1 MVDHVSTYLF
11 APTDHA
17 KQNLVRENVWGR
29 VYVTGNTVIDAVI
42 QHMPLAEEKS
52 SIMEEIK
59 FEGYALATAH
69 RAENVDD
76 LRVLN
81 NFVEAFLETPIPVVF
96 SVHPRTEKRLRQ
108 HGMWN
113 RLLSSD
119 NVQVLPPVGY
129 FDFLVLM
136 RDCEMILTDSGGLQ
150 EEATAPPI
158 RKKVLVMRISTE
170 RPEAVEAGFAR
181 VVGTDKRSILR
192 AVSEDL
198 KEKKGV
204 PGKSPYG
211 KGDAGQAIARIVEN
225 ELAKKGK
232 A

>member
-1 MVDHVSTYLF
+1 
-11 APTDHA
+11 
-17 KQNLVRENVWGR
+17 
-29 VYVTGNTVIDAVI
+29 
-42 QHMPLAEEKS
+42 
-52 SIMEEIK
+52 
-59 FEGYALATAH
+59 
-69 RAENVDD
+69 
-76 LRVLN
+76 
-81 NFVEAFLETPIPVVF
+81 
-96 SVHPRTEKRLRQ
+96 LRQ